1 MDPVTLTLLGSM
13 IARAIPAAISY
24 FRKEAAILEVLK
36 EYVNAQGKSLD
47 VHVRLNKK
55 YQVDAVSTLGVD
67 ELSGPVIFEIK
78 KTIENQG
85 DLRELL
91 DHLNNAALVINAKNI
106 IVVVIEDSSVSLKK
120 VINSLSRDYRSQTP
134 FHIWTIDRE
143 IKEMVKRF
151 SGKSPPPTT
160 TSAEGATTPTVLAE
174 PPPTL
179 AIPAEATPIEKRDT
193 KETWKS
199 VRTRFLSELGGAYRS
214 NDLVLFLGAGVSVEA
229 GIPTWNNL
237 LSSLLTELVSSKSE
251 PGGDAKDVEQTV
263 ARLQRQHGLS
273 PLLIARYIRVGLGA
287 EFDKLLSTVLYR
299 DLKTP
304 LQKHTKLLNSI
315 AKICRPTRNGPSIKA
330 VVTYNFDDLLETR
343 LDELSIDYFSIYR
356 ESDVPKSHELG
367 IYHVHGF
374 LPRDIRRRE
383 IADSLLVFSEE
394 GYHTVF
400 MDPYSWSNIVQ
411 LNFLRQST
419 CLLIGLSAQ
428 DPNLRR
434 LADFIARR
442 IKSTRHF
449 VILKRESTEAD
460 MNSGAQELYDRISHG
475 LQEEVLREIGFNVL
489 WFESFDEI
497 PGLIES
503 IAQNRI

>member
-1 MDPVTLTLLGSM
+1 MDPVTVTVLGSM
-13 IARAIPAAISY
+13 IAKAIPAAISY

-55 YQVDAVSTLGVD
+55 YQVDAVSLLGVD
-67 ELSGPVIFEIK
+67 ELAGPAIFEVK
-78 KTIENQG
+78 KAIDNQG

-91 DHLNNAALVINAKNI
+91 DYLNNAASVINAKNI
-106 IVVVIEDSSVSLKK
+106 IIVVIEDSSVSLKK
-120 VINSLSRDYRSQTP
+120 IVSSLNRHYRSQTP
-134 FHIWTIDRE
+134 FQIWTIDSE

-151 SGKSPPPTT
+151 SGKSLPPTT
-160 TSAEGATTPTVLAE
+160 TSAEGETTPTVSAAPSL
-174 PPPTL
+174 TL
-179 AIPAEATPIEKRDT
+179 AIPVEATPIEKKDT
-193 KETWKS
+193 ETWKS
-199 VRTRFLSELGGAYRS
+199 VRTRFLSELSAAYRS

-237 LSSLLTELVSSKSE
+237 LSSLLTELVSSKAK
-251 PGGDAKDVEQTV
+251 PGCDAQDVEQTV
-263 ARLQRQHGLS
+263 ARLQHQHGLS
-273 PLLIARYIRVGLGA
+273 PLLIARYIRVGLGS

-299 DLKTP
+299 QLRTP
-304 LQKHTKLLNSI
+304 LQEHAKLLNSI
-315 AKICRPTRNGPSIKA
+315 ARICRPTRNGPSIRA

-343 LDELSIDYFSIYR
+343 LDELSIDYFSVYR

-383 IADSLLVFSEE
+383 MAESLLIFSEE

-411 LNFLRQST
+411 LNFLRQGT

-449 VILKRESTEAD
+449 VILRREPPEAE
-460 MNSGAQELYDRISHG
+460 MNPGAQELYDTISHG

-497 PGLIES
+497 PGLIEA
-503 IAQNRI
+503 IAQNRT